1 MADEKSS
8 VPATA
13 PASSPAVRQT
23 LLDRQALERVLARA
37 AELQGAGALP
47 ASSDLISESQLLEIG
62 SEVGISS
69 AMLNQALAE
78 ERTRVTVP
86 EERGLV
92 AQIAGA
98 SFATATR
105 TVPGTPR
112 DVLATID
119 AWMQRD
125 ECLQVQRRFSDRITW
140 EPQRGLFGKL
150 RRTVNVSGRGYY
162 LMDAG
167 QVSATV
173 LPVDAS
179 RVVVRLDADISAS
192 RSRRVGMGGFVATVG
207 AVASGVLGL
216 GLVVAHLPLVI
227 AAGAAVLP
235 FAGGSLAAYR
245 LARTHRTVLSSAQLA
260 LEQVLDRLE
269 HGEFERPAGGGLLG
283 AIAPRPKLP
292 RQ

>member
-8 VPATA
+8 LPA
-13 PASSPAVRQT
+13 PAPPRQT

-37 AELQGAGALP
+37 AELQGAGAIP
-47 ASSDLISESQLLEIG
+47 ESSDLLSESQLLEIG
-62 SEVGISS
+62 TEVGLSS
-69 AMLNQALAE
+69 ATLNQALAE

-105 TVPGTPR
+105 TVPGTPL

-125 ECLQVQRRFSDRITW
+125 ECLQVQRRFADRITW

-150 RRTVNVSGRGYY
+150 RRTVNVSGRGFY

-173 LPVDAS
+173 LPVDGS
-179 RVVVRLDADISAS
+179 RVVVRLDADIHAS
-192 RSRRVGMGGFVATVG
+192 RARRVGMGGFVAAMG
-207 AVASGVLGL
+207 AAASGIIGL
-216 GLVVAHLPLVI
+216 GLIVAHIPLFI
-227 AAGAAVLP
+227 AAGSAVLP
-235 FAGGSLAAYR
+235 FAGSTFAAYK
-245 LARTHRTVLSSAQLA
+245 LARSHRSVLSSVQLA

-269 HGEFERPAGGGLLG
+269 HGEFERQGGLLG
-283 AIAPRPKLP
+283 AVAPRPRLP
-292 RQ
+292 RR

>member
-1 MADEKSS
+1 MPDEKSPLS
-8 VPATA
+8 ALTPA
-13 PASSPAVRQT
+13 RQT

-37 AELQGAGALP
+37 AELQGAGAIP
-47 ASSDLISESQLLEIG
+47 ESSDLISESQLRDIG
-62 SEVGISS
+62 NEVGLS
-69 AMLNQALAE
+69 AETINQALAE
-78 ERTRVTVP
+78 ERTRINVP

-105 TVPGTPR
+105 TVPGTQR

-119 AWMQRD
+119 AWMLRE
-125 ECLQVQRRFSDRITW
+125 ECLQVQRRFVDRITW
-140 EPQRGLFGKL
+140 EPQRGLFGKI

-173 LPVDAS
+173 LPVDGS
-179 RVVVRLDADISAS
+179 RVVVRLDADIHAS
-192 RSRRVGMGGFVATVG
+192 RAKRVGMGGVLATMG
-207 AVASGVLGL
+207 AAASGIVGL
-216 GLVVAHLPLVI
+216 ALVVAHLPLII

-235 FAGGSLAAYR
+235 FAGSSVAAYK
-245 LARTHRTVLSSAQLA
+245 LARTHRTVLSSVQLA

-269 HGEFERPAGGGLLG
+269 HGEFERPGGLLG
-283 AIAPRPKLP
+283 SISPRSRLP
-292 RQ
+292 R

>member
-8 VPATA
+8 VPA
-13 PASSPAVRQT
+13 PATVPAVRHT
-23 LLDRQALERVLARA
+23 LLDRQALDRVLARA
-37 AELQGAGALP
+37 AELQGAGAIP
-47 ASSDLISESQLLEIG
+47 ESSDLISESQLLEIG
-62 SEVGISS
+62 KEVGISS

-162 LMDAG
+162 LVDAG

-173 LPVDAS
+173 LPVDSS
-179 RVVVRLDADISAS
+179 RVVVRLDADIHAS
-192 RSRRVGMGGFVATVG
+192 RARRVGMGGFLAAMG
-207 AVASGVLGL
+207 AAASGIIGL
-216 GLVVAHLPLVI
+216 GLIVAHIPLFI
-227 AAGAAVLP
+227 AAGSAVLP
-235 FAGGSLAAYR
+235 FAGSTIAAYK
-245 LARTHRTVLSSAQLA
+245 LARSHRAVLSSVQLA
-260 LEQVLDRLE
+260 LEQILDRLE
-269 HGEFERPAGGGLLG
+269 HGELERQGGLLG
-283 AIAPRPKLP
+283 TISQRPRLP
-292 RQ
+292 R

>member
-8 VPATA
+8 VPAPTPA
-13 PASSPAVRQT
+13 PASAVRPK

-37 AELQGAGALP
+37 AELQGAGAIP
-47 ASSDLISESQLLEIG
+47 ESSDLISESQLLEIG
-62 SEVGISS
+62 SEVGIGS

-105 TVPGTPR
+105 TVAGTPR

-119 AWMQRD
+119 TWMQRD

-140 EPQRGLFGKL
+140 EPQRGLFGKIK
-150 RRTVNVSGRGYY
+150 RTVNVSGRGYY
-162 LMDAG
+162 LVDAG

-173 LPVDAS
+173 LPVDNT
-179 RVVVRLDADISAS
+179 RVVVRLDADIHAS
-192 RSRRVGMGGFVATVG
+192 RARRVGMGGVLAGVG
-207 AVASGVLGL
+207 AVASGLLGL
-216 GLVVAHLPLVI
+216 GLVVAHLPLII

-245 LARTHRTVLSSAQLA
+245 VARTHRSVLASVQLA
-260 LEQVLDRLE
+260 LEQILDRLE
-269 HGEFERPAGGGLLG
+269 HGELDRSGGLLG
-283 AIAPRPKLP
+283 AISPRPRLT
-292 RQ
+292 R

>member
-1 MADEKSS
+1 MPDEKSPLS
-8 VPATA
+8 ALTPA
-13 PASSPAVRQT
+13 RQT

-37 AELQGAGALP
+37 AELQGAGAIP
-47 ASSDLISESQLLEIG
+47 ESSDLISESQLRDIG
-62 SEVGISS
+62 NEVGLS
-69 AMLNQALAE
+69 AETINQALAE
-78 ERTRVTVP
+78 ERTRINVP

-105 TVPGTPR
+105 TVPGTQR

-119 AWMQRD
+119 AWMLSE
-125 ECLQVQRRFSDRITW
+125 ECLQVQRRFVDRITW
-140 EPQRGLFGKL
+140 EPQRGLFGKI

-173 LPVDAS
+173 LPVDGS
-179 RVVVRLDADISAS
+179 RVVVRLDADIHAS
-192 RSRRVGMGGFVATVG
+192 RSKRVGMGGVLATMG
-207 AVASGVLGL
+207 AAASGIVGL
-216 GLVVAHLPLVI
+216 ALVVAHLPLII

-235 FAGGSLAAYR
+235 FAGSSVAAYK
-245 LARTHRTVLSSAQLA
+245 LARTHRTVLSSVQLA

-269 HGEFERPAGGGLLG
+269 HGEFERPGGLLG
-283 AIAPRPKLP
+283 AISPRSRLP
-292 RQ
+292 R